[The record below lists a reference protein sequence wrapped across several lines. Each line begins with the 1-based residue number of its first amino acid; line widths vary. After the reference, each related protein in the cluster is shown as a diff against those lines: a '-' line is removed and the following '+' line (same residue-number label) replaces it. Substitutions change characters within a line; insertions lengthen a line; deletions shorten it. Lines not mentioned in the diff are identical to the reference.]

1 MVSLHLGQATI
12 VIVSLIVSFVLYAVA
27 MILTKANAI
36 AEENEYTI

>member
-1 MVSLHLGQATI
+1 GTGNQSYSFFNISYLL
-12 VIVSLIVSFVLYAVA
+12 VSFVLYAVS